1 MMGKLTKAF
10 AALMAVMLFMT
21 VISRVASSFTV
32 AQVQVESPKSRAI
45 VHKVIG
51 DGTVTRRSDLPVYA
65 VADILVAKVKV
76 TEGQE
81 VKKGQTLAVLDADS
95 IDEQIQTL
103 SDEIEVLQLQND
115 ALQSAGAKRDREQ
128 DKALSRAKEDYE
140 DTVQANKD
148 AVSKAKE
155 NIKTARKQTKKNE
168 KKTLE
173 DLQKSVEDAKK
184 AYEDA
189 VETQKSQV
197 QQAKRALEDASK
209 TPAADYSDSITQIE
223 INQKQRKID
232 SEQRKLDKLA
242 LKKLEDPDTYTSEW
256 QDQYDYVQE
265 LKDDLAVAKLQQQ
278 AKKNE
283 AAAQDSERK
292 QTLSRAQ
299 EDYDET
305 VRKNEKLVREA
316 KNLWQ
321 EAEQKLENY
330 QNGEDEDSTDESLVE
345 DAKKAL
351 EDAKSQQ
358 TQQKKSA
365 KRAIED
371 AGETD
376 AVDHSVEINNV
387 SIAEKQRALAQL
399 QKAKE
404 QKGKI
409 VAQTNATVSKIL
421 LTAGDRTAETAAFL
435 LADLS
440 EGARF
445 TTQIS
450 KEDAKYV
457 VVGDAVTLKVSDK
470 SYEDMT
476 VLSTE
481 TNEDS
486 SVRVTVYVPKKT
498 ISIGTHASM
507 EIEQSSEKYATT
519 LPLTAIHAEQSKYF
533 VYVLEKEDTVL
544 GEETVAR
551 KVNVSIVEKNGE
563 YAALSDGSLSEDDS
577 AIVESDTM
585 LANGEKVRL
594 KEAGAM

>member
-1 MMGKLTKAF
+1 MGKLTKAF

-21 VISRVASSFTV
+21 VISRAASSFTV

-51 DGTVTRRSDLPVYA
+51 DGTVTRQSDLPVYT

-81 VKKGQTLAVLDADS
+81 VKKGQTLAVLDTDS

-115 ALQSAGAKRDREQ
+115 ALKSAEAKRDREQ

-140 DTVQANKD
+140 DTVQSNKD

-155 NIKTARKQTKKNE
+155 NIKTAKKQTKKNE

-173 DLQKSVEDAKK
+173 DLQNSVEEAKK

-232 SEQRKLDKLA
+232 SEQRKLDALA

-265 LKDDLAVAKLQQQ
+265 LKDDLAAAKLQQQ

-283 AAAQDSERK
+283 AAAQERERK

-305 VRKNEKLVREA
+305 ISKNEKLVRKA
-316 KNLWQ
+316 KELWQ

-330 QNGEDEDSTDESLVE
+330 QNGEDEDSADDSLVE
-345 DAKKAL
+345 DARKTL

-371 AGETD
+371 AGETN
-376 AVDHSVEINNV
+376 AVDYSVEINNV

-399 QKAKE
+399 QKTKE
-404 QKGKI
+404 QEGKI
-409 VAQTNATVSKIL
+409 VAQTDATVSKIL
-421 LTAGDRTAETAAFL
+421 LTAGDRTTETAAFL

-445 TTQIS
+445 TTEIS

-457 VVGDAVTLKVSDK
+457 VVGDAVTLKVNDK

-486 SVRVTVYVPKKT
+486 SVRMTVYVPKKT

-507 EIEQSSEKYATT
+507 EIEQTSEKYATT

-577 AIVESDTM
+577 VIVESDTM

>member
-1 MMGKLTKAF
+1 MGKLTKVF

-21 VISRVASSFTV
+21 VISRAASSFTV

-51 DGTVTRRSDLPVYA
+51 DGTVTRQSDLPVYT

-81 VKKGQTLAVLDADS
+81 VKKGQTLAVLDTDS
-95 IDEQIQTL
+95 INEQIQTL

-115 ALQSAGAKRDREQ
+115 ALKSAEAKRDREQ

-140 DTVQANKD
+140 DTVQSNKD

-155 NIKTARKQTKKNE
+155 NIKTAKKQTKKNE

-173 DLQKSVEDAKK
+173 DLQKSVEEAKK

-209 TPAADYSDSITQIE
+209 TPAADYSDSITQIG

-265 LKDDLAVAKLQQQ
+265 LKDDLAAAKLQQQ

-283 AAAQDSERK
+283 AAAQESERK

-305 VRKNEKLVREA
+305 VSKNEKLVREA

-371 AGETD
+371 AEETD

-409 VAQTNATVSKIL
+409 VAQTDATVSKIL

>member
-1 MMGKLTKAF
+1 MGKLTKVF

-21 VISRVASSFTV
+21 VISRAASSFTV

-51 DGTVTRRSDLPVYA
+51 DGTVTRQSDLPVYT

-81 VKKGQTLAVLDADS
+81 VKKGQTLAVLDTDS
-95 IDEQIQTL
+95 INEQIQTL

-115 ALQSAGAKRDREQ
+115 ALKSAEAKRDREQ
-128 DKALSRAKEDYE
+128 DKALSRAKEDYK

-173 DLQKSVEDAKK
+173 DLQKSVDEAKK

-209 TPAADYSDSITQIE
+209 TPAADYSDSITQIG

-265 LKDDLAVAKLQQQ
+265 LKDDLAAAKLQQQ

-283 AAAQDSERK
+283 AAAQESDRK

-305 VRKNEKLVREA
+305 VSKNEKLVREA
-316 KNLWQ
+316 KNLWL

-330 QNGEDEDSTDESLVE
+330 QNGEDEDSADDSLVE
-345 DAKKAL
+345 DARKTL

-376 AVDHSVEINNV
+376 AVDYSVEINNV

-399 QKAKE
+399 QKTKE
-404 QKGKI
+404 QEGKI
-409 VAQTNATVSKIL
+409 VAQTDATVSKIL
-421 LTAGDRTAETAAFL
+421 LTAGDRTTETAAFL

-445 TTQIS
+445 TTEIS

-457 VVGDAVTLKVSDK
+457 VVGDAVTLKVNDK

-507 EIEQSSEKYATT
+507 EIEQTSEKYATT

-577 AIVESDTM
+577 VIVKSDTM

>member
-1 MMGKLTKAF
+1 MGKLTKVF

-21 VISRVASSFTV
+21 VISREASSFTV

-51 DGTVTRRSDLPVYA
+51 DGTVTRQSDLPVYT

-81 VKKGQTLAVLDADS
+81 VKKGQTLAVLDTDS
-95 IDEQIQTL
+95 INEQIQTL

-115 ALQSAGAKRDREQ
+115 ALKSAEAKRDREQ

-140 DTVQANKD
+140 DTVQSNKD

-155 NIKTARKQTKKNE
+155 NIKTAKKQTKKNE

-173 DLQKSVEDAKK
+173 DLQNSVEEAKK

-232 SEQRKLDKLA
+232 SEQRKLDALA

-265 LKDDLAVAKLQQQ
+265 LKDDLVAAKLQQQ

-283 AAAQDSERK
+283 AAAQESERK

-305 VRKNEKLVREA
+305 ISKNEKLVRKA
-316 KNLWQ
+316 KELWQ

-330 QNGEDEDSTDESLVE
+330 QNGEDEDSADDSLVE
-345 DAKKAL
+345 DARKTL

-387 SIAEKQRALAQL
+387 SIAEKQRALAEL
-399 QKAKE
+399 QKTKE
-404 QKGKI
+404 QEGKI
-409 VAQTNATVSKIL
+409 VAQTDATVSKIL
-421 LTAGDRTAETAAFL
+421 LTAGDRTTETAAFL

-445 TTQIS
+445 TTEIS

-457 VVGDAVTLKVSDK
+457 VVGDAVTLKVNDK

-507 EIEQSSEKYATT
+507 EIEQTSEKYATT

-577 AIVESDTM
+577 VIVESDTM

>member
-1 MMGKLTKAF
+1 MGKLTKVF

-21 VISRVASSFTV
+21 VISRAASSFTV

-51 DGTVTRRSDLPVYA
+51 DGTVTRQSDLPVYT

-81 VKKGQTLAVLDADS
+81 VKKGQTLAVLDTDS

-115 ALQSAGAKRDREQ
+115 ALKSAEAKRDREQ

-140 DTVQANKD
+140 DTVQSNKD

-155 NIKTARKQTKKNE
+155 NIKTAKKQTKKNE

-173 DLQKSVEDAKK
+173 DLQNSVEEAKK

-232 SEQRKLDKLA
+232 SEQRKLDALA

-265 LKDDLAVAKLQQQ
+265 LKDDLVAAKLQQQ

-283 AAAQDSERK
+283 AAAQESERK

-305 VRKNEKLVREA
+305 ISKNEKLVRKA
-316 KNLWQ
+316 KELWQ

-330 QNGEDEDSTDESLVE
+330 QNGEDEDSADDSLVE
-345 DAKKAL
+345 DARKTL

-387 SIAEKQRALAQL
+387 SIAEKQRALALL
-399 QKAKE
+399 QKTKE
-404 QKGKI
+404 QEGKI
-409 VAQTNATVSKIL
+409 VAQTDATVSKIL

-445 TTQIS
+445 TTEIS

-457 VVGDAVTLKVSDK
+457 VVGDAVTLKVNDK

-577 AIVESDTM
+577 VIVESDTM

>member
-1 MMGKLTKAF
+1 MGKLTKAF

-21 VISRVASSFTV
+21 VISRAASSFTV

-51 DGTVTRRSDLPVYA
+51 DGTVTRQSDLPVYT

-81 VKKGQTLAVLDADS
+81 VKKGQTLAVLDTDS

-115 ALQSAGAKRDREQ
+115 ALKSAEAKRDREQ

-140 DTVQANKD
+140 DTVQSNKD

-155 NIKTARKQTKKNE
+155 NIKTAKKQTKKNE

-173 DLQKSVEDAKK
+173 DLQNSVEEAKK

-232 SEQRKLDKLA
+232 SEQRKLDALA

-265 LKDDLAVAKLQQQ
+265 LKDDLAAAKLQQQ

-283 AAAQDSERK
+283 AAAQERERK

-305 VRKNEKLVREA
+305 ISKNEKLVRKA
-316 KNLWQ
+316 KELWQ

-330 QNGEDEDSTDESLVE
+330 QNGEDEDSADDSLVE
-345 DAKKAL
+345 DARKTL

-387 SIAEKQRALAQL
+387 SISEKQRALAQL
-399 QKAKE
+399 QKTKE
-404 QKGKI
+404 QEGKI
-409 VAQTNATVSKIL
+409 VAQTDATVSKIL
-421 LTAGDRTAETAAFL
+421 LTAGDRTTETAAFL

-445 TTQIS
+445 TTEIS

-457 VVGDAVTLKVSDK
+457 VVGDVVTLKVNDK

-507 EIEQSSEKYATT
+507 EIEQTSEKYATT

-551 KVNVSIVEKNGE
+551 KVNVSVVEKNGE

-577 AIVESDTM
+577 VIVESDTM

-594 KEAGAM
+594 REAGAM

>member
-1 MMGKLTKAF
+1 MGKLTKAF

-21 VISRVASSFTV
+21 VISRAASSFTV

-51 DGTVTRRSDLPVYA
+51 DGTVTRQSDLPVYT

-81 VKKGQTLAVLDADS
+81 VKKGQTLAVLDTDS

-115 ALQSAGAKRDREQ
+115 ALKSAEAKRDREQ

-140 DTVQANKD
+140 DTVQSNKD

-155 NIKTARKQTKKNE
+155 NIKTAKKQTKKNE

-173 DLQKSVEDAKK
+173 DLQNSVEEAKK

-232 SEQRKLDKLA
+232 SEQRKLDALA

-265 LKDDLAVAKLQQQ
+265 LKDDLAAAKLQQQ

-283 AAAQDSERK
+283 AAAQERERK

-305 VRKNEKLVREA
+305 ISKNEKLVRKA
-316 KNLWQ
+316 KELWQ

-330 QNGEDEDSTDESLVE
+330 QNGEDEDSADDSLVE
-345 DAKKAL
+345 DARKTL

-399 QKAKE
+399 QKTKE
-404 QKGKI
+404 QEGKI
-409 VAQTNATVSKIL
+409 VAQTDATVSKIL
-421 LTAGDRTAETAAFL
+421 LTAGDRTTETAAFL

-445 TTQIS
+445 TTEIS

-457 VVGDAVTLKVSDK
+457 VVGDAVTLKVNDK
-470 SYEDMT
+470 SYVDMT

-507 EIEQSSEKYATT
+507 EIEQTSEKYATT

-577 AIVESDTM
+577 VIVESDTM

>member
-1 MMGKLTKAF
+1 MGKLTKAF

-21 VISRVASSFTV
+21 VISRAASSFTV

-51 DGTVTRRSDLPVYA
+51 DGTVTRQSDLPVYTE
-65 VADILVAKVKV
+65 ADILVAKVKV

-81 VKKGQTLAVLDADS
+81 VKKGQTLAVLDTDS
-95 IDEQIQTL
+95 IDEQIRTL

-115 ALQSAGAKRDREQ
+115 ALKSAEAKRDREQ

-140 DTVQANKD
+140 DTVQSNKD

-155 NIKTARKQTKKNE
+155 NIKTAKKQTKKNE

-173 DLQKSVEDAKK
+173 DLQNSVEEAKK

-232 SEQRKLDKLA
+232 SEQRKLDALA

-265 LKDDLAVAKLQQQ
+265 LKDDLAAAKLQQQ

-283 AAAQDSERK
+283 AAAQERERK

-305 VRKNEKLVREA
+305 ISKNEKLVRKA
-316 KNLWQ
+316 KELWQ

-330 QNGEDEDSTDESLVE
+330 QNGEDEDSADDSLVE
-345 DAKKAL
+345 DARKTL

-399 QKAKE
+399 QKTKE
-404 QKGKI
+404 QEGKI
-409 VAQTNATVSKIL
+409 VAQTDATVSKIL
-421 LTAGDRTAETAAFL
+421 LTAGDRTTETAAFL

-445 TTQIS
+445 TTEIS

-457 VVGDAVTLKVSDK
+457 VVGDVVTLKVNDK

-507 EIEQSSEKYATT
+507 EIEQTSEKYATT

-544 GEETVAR
+544 GEEIVAR

-577 AIVESDTM
+577 VIVESDTM

>member
-1 MMGKLTKAF
+1 
-10 AALMAVMLFMT
+10 MAVMLFMT
-21 VISRVASSFTV
+21 VISRAASSFTV

-51 DGTVTRRSDLPVYA
+51 DGTVTRQSDLPIYT

-81 VKKGQTLAVLDADS
+81 VKKGQTLAVLDTDS

-115 ALQSAGAKRDREQ
+115 ALKSAEAKRDREQ

-140 DTVQANKD
+140 DTVQSNKD

-155 NIKTARKQTKKNE
+155 NIKTAKKQTKKNE

-173 DLQKSVEDAKK
+173 DLQNSVEEAKK

-232 SEQRKLDKLA
+232 SEQRKLDALA

-265 LKDDLAVAKLQQQ
+265 LKDDLAAAKLQQQ

-283 AAAQDSERK
+283 AAAQERERK

-305 VRKNEKLVREA
+305 ISKNEKLVRKA
-316 KNLWQ
+316 KELWQ

-330 QNGEDEDSTDESLVE
+330 QNGEDEDSADDSLVE
-345 DAKKAL
+345 DARKTL

-399 QKAKE
+399 QKTKE
-404 QKGKI
+404 QEGKI
-409 VAQTNATVSKIL
+409 VAQTDATVSKIL
-421 LTAGDRTAETAAFL
+421 LTAGDRTTETAAFL

-445 TTQIS
+445 TTEIS

-457 VVGDAVTLKVSDK
+457 VVGDAVTLKVNDK
-470 SYEDMT
+470 SYVDMT

-486 SVRVTVYVPKKT
+486 SVRVIVYVPKKT

-507 EIEQSSEKYATT
+507 EIEQTSEKYATT

-577 AIVESDTM
+577 VIVESDTM

>member
-1 MMGKLTKAF
+1 MGKLTKAF

-173 DLQKSVEDAKK
+173 DLQNSVEEAKK

-223 INQKQRKID
+223 IKQKQRKID
-232 SEQRKLDKLA
+232 SEQRKLDALA
-242 LKKLEDPDTYTSEW
+242 LKKLEDPDTYMSEW

-265 LKDDLAVAKLQQQ
+265 LKDDLAAAKLQQQ

-283 AAAQDSERK
+283 AAAQESERK

-305 VRKNEKLVREA
+305 ISKNEKLVRKA
-316 KNLWQ
+316 KELWQ

-330 QNGEDEDSTDESLVE
+330 QNGEDEDSADDSLVE
-345 DAKKAL
+345 DARKTL

-399 QKAKE
+399 QKTKE
-404 QKGKI
+404 QEGKI
-409 VAQTNATVSKIL
+409 VAQTDATVSKIL
-421 LTAGDRTAETAAFL
+421 LTAGDRTTETAAFL

-445 TTQIS
+445 TTEIS

-457 VVGDAVTLKVSDK
+457 VVGDAVTLKVNDK

-507 EIEQSSEKYATT
+507 EIEQTSEKYATT

-544 GEETVAR
+544 GEENVAR

-577 AIVESDTM
+577 VIVESDTM

>member
-1 MMGKLTKAF
+1 MGKLTKAF

-21 VISRVASSFTV
+21 VISRAASSFTV

-51 DGTVTRRSDLPVYA
+51 DGTVTRQSDLPVYT

-81 VKKGQTLAVLDADS
+81 VKKGQTLAVLDTDS
-95 IDEQIQTL
+95 IDEQIRTL

-115 ALQSAGAKRDREQ
+115 DLKSAEAKRDREQ

-140 DTVQANKD
+140 DTVQSNKD

-155 NIKTARKQTKKNE
+155 NIKTAKKQTKKNE

-173 DLQKSVEDAKK
+173 DLQNSVEEAKK

-232 SEQRKLDKLA
+232 SEQRKLDALA

-265 LKDDLAVAKLQQQ
+265 LKDDLAAAKLQQQ

-283 AAAQDSERK
+283 AAAQESERK

-305 VRKNEKLVREA
+305 IIKNEKLVRKA
-316 KNLWQ
+316 KELWQ

-330 QNGEDEDSTDESLVE
+330 QNGEDEDSADDSLVE
-345 DAKKAL
+345 DARKTL

-399 QKAKE
+399 QKTKE
-404 QKGKI
+404 QEGKI
-409 VAQTNATVSKIL
+409 VAQTDATVSKVL
-421 LTAGDRTAETAAFL
+421 LTAGDRTTETAAFL

-445 TTQIS
+445 TTEIS

-457 VVGDAVTLKVSDK
+457 VVGDVVTLKVNDK

-507 EIEQSSEKYATT
+507 EIEQTSEKYATT

-577 AIVESDTM
+577 VIVESDTM

>member
-1 MMGKLTKAF
+1 MGKLTKVF

-21 VISRVASSFTV
+21 VISRAASSFTV

-51 DGTVTRRSDLPVYA
+51 DGTVTRQSDLPVYT

-81 VKKGQTLAVLDADS
+81 VKKGQTLAVLDTDS
-95 IDEQIQTL
+95 LDEQIQTL

-115 ALQSAGAKRDREQ
+115 ALKSAEAKRDREQ

-140 DTVQANKD
+140 DTVQSNKD

-155 NIKTARKQTKKNE
+155 NIKTAKKRTKKNE

-173 DLQKSVEDAKK
+173 DLQNSVEEAKK

-232 SEQRKLDKLA
+232 SEQRKLDALA
-242 LKKLEDPDTYTSEW
+242 LKKLEDPDTYMSEW

-265 LKDDLAVAKLQQQ
+265 LKDDLAAAKLQQQ

-283 AAAQDSERK
+283 AAAQESERK

-305 VRKNEKLVREA
+305 ISKNEKLVRKA
-316 KNLWQ
+316 KELWQ

-330 QNGEDEDSTDESLVE
+330 QNGEDEDSADDSLVE
-345 DAKKAL
+345 DARKTL

-399 QKAKE
+399 QKTKE
-404 QKGKI
+404 QEGKI
-409 VAQTNATVSKIL
+409 VAQTDATVSKIL
-421 LTAGDRTAETAAFL
+421 LTAGDRTTETAAFL

-445 TTQIS
+445 TTEIS

-457 VVGDAVTLKVSDK
+457 VVGDAVTLKVNDK
-470 SYEDMT
+470 SHEDMT

-507 EIEQSSEKYATT
+507 EIEQTSEKYATT

-577 AIVESDTM
+577 VIVESDTM

>member
-1 MMGKLTKAF
+1 MGKLTKAF

-21 VISRVASSFTV
+21 VISRAASSFTV

-51 DGTVTRRSDLPVYA
+51 DGTVTRQSDLPIYT

-81 VKKGQTLAVLDADS
+81 VKKGQTLAVLDTDS

-115 ALQSAGAKRDREQ
+115 ALKSAEAKRDREQ

-140 DTVQANKD
+140 DTVQSNKD

-155 NIKTARKQTKKNE
+155 NIKTAKKQTKKNE

-173 DLQKSVEDAKK
+173 DLQNSVEEAKK

-232 SEQRKLDKLA
+232 SEQRKLDALA

-265 LKDDLAVAKLQQQ
+265 LKDDLAAAKLQQQ

-283 AAAQDSERK
+283 AAAQERERK

-305 VRKNEKLVREA
+305 ISKNEKLVRKA
-316 KNLWQ
+316 KELWQ

-330 QNGEDEDSTDESLVE
+330 QNGEDEDSADDSLVE
-345 DAKKAL
+345 DARKTL

-399 QKAKE
+399 QKTKE
-404 QKGKI
+404 QEGKI
-409 VAQTNATVSKIL
+409 VAQTDATVSKIL
-421 LTAGDRTAETAAFL
+421 LTAGDRTTETAAFL

-445 TTQIS
+445 TTEIS

-457 VVGDAVTLKVSDK
+457 VVGDAVTLKVNDK
-470 SYEDMT
+470 SYVDMT

-486 SVRVTVYVPKKT
+486 SVRVIVYVPKKT

-507 EIEQSSEKYATT
+507 EIEQTSEKYATT

-577 AIVESDTM
+577 VIVESDTM

>member
-1 MMGKLTKAF
+1 MGKLTKVF

-21 VISRVASSFTV
+21 VISRAASSFTV

-51 DGTVTRRSDLPVYA
+51 DGTVTRQSDLPVYT

-81 VKKGQTLAVLDADS
+81 VKKGQTLAVLDTDS

-115 ALQSAGAKRDREQ
+115 ALKSAEAKRDREQ

-140 DTVQANKD
+140 DTVQSNKD

-155 NIKTARKQTKKNE
+155 NIKTAKKQTKKNE

-173 DLQKSVEDAKK
+173 DLQNSVEEAKK

-232 SEQRKLDKLA
+232 SEQRKLDALA

-265 LKDDLAVAKLQQQ
+265 LKDDLAAAKLQQQ

-283 AAAQDSERK
+283 AAAQESERK

-305 VRKNEKLVREA
+305 ISKNEKLVRKA
-316 KNLWQ
+316 KELWQ

-330 QNGEDEDSTDESLVE
+330 QNGEDEDSADDSLVE
-345 DAKKAL
+345 DARKTL

-399 QKAKE
+399 QKTKE
-404 QKGKI
+404 QEGKI
-409 VAQTNATVSKIL
+409 VAQTDATVSKIL
-421 LTAGDRTAETAAFL
+421 LTAGDRTTETAAFL

-445 TTQIS
+445 TTEIS

-457 VVGDAVTLKVSDK
+457 VVGDVVTLKVNDK

-507 EIEQSSEKYATT
+507 EIEQTSEKYATT

-577 AIVESDTM
+577 VIVESDTM

>member
-1 MMGKLTKAF
+1 MGKLTKVF

-21 VISRVASSFTV
+21 VISRAASSFTV

-51 DGTVTRRSDLPVYA
+51 DGTVTRQSDLPVYT

-81 VKKGQTLAVLDADS
+81 VKKGQTLAVLDTDS

-115 ALQSAGAKRDREQ
+115 ALKSAEAKRDREQ

-140 DTVQANKD
+140 DTVQSNKD

-155 NIKTARKQTKKNE
+155 NIKTAKKQTKKNE

-173 DLQKSVEDAKK
+173 DLQNSVEEAKK

-232 SEQRKLDKLA
+232 SEQRKLDALA

-265 LKDDLAVAKLQQQ
+265 LKDDLAAAKLQQQ

-283 AAAQDSERK
+283 AAAQESERK

-305 VRKNEKLVREA
+305 ISKNEKLVRKA
-316 KNLWQ
+316 KELWQ

-330 QNGEDEDSTDESLVE
+330 QNGEDEDSADDSLVE
-345 DAKKAL
+345 DARKTL

-399 QKAKE
+399 QKTKE
-404 QKGKI
+404 QEGKI
-409 VAQTNATVSKIL
+409 VAQTDATVSKIL
-421 LTAGDRTAETAAFL
+421 LTAGDRTTETAAFL

-445 TTQIS
+445 TTEIS

-457 VVGDAVTLKVSDK
+457 VVGDAVTLKVNDK

-507 EIEQSSEKYATT
+507 EIEQTSEKYATT

-577 AIVESDTM
+577 VIVESDTM

>member
-1 MMGKLTKAF
+1 MGKLTKVF

-21 VISRVASSFTV
+21 VISRAASSFTV

-51 DGTVTRRSDLPVYA
+51 DGTVTRQSDLPVYT

-81 VKKGQTLAVLDADS
+81 VKKGQTLAVLDTDS
-95 IDEQIQTL
+95 INEQIQTL

-115 ALQSAGAKRDREQ
+115 ALKSAEAKRDREQ

-140 DTVQANKD
+140 DTVQSNKD

-155 NIKTARKQTKKNE
+155 NIKTAKKQTKKNE

-173 DLQKSVEDAKK
+173 DLQKSVEEAKK

-232 SEQRKLDKLA
+232 SGQRKLDALT

-265 LKDDLAVAKLQQQ
+265 LKDDLAAAKLQQQ

-283 AAAQDSERK
+283 AAAQESERK

-305 VRKNEKLVREA
+305 ISKNEKLVRKA
-316 KNLWQ
+316 KELWQ

-330 QNGEDEDSTDESLVE
+330 QNGEDEDRADDSLVE
-345 DAKKAL
+345 EARKML

-399 QKAKE
+399 QKTKE
-404 QKGKI
+404 QEGKI
-409 VAQTNATVSKIL
+409 VAQTDATVSKIL
-421 LTAGDRTAETAAFL
+421 LTAGDRTTETAAFL

-445 TTQIS
+445 TTEIS

-457 VVGDAVTLKVSDK
+457 VVGDAVTLKVNDK

-563 YAALSDGSLSEDDS
+563 YTALSDGSLSEDDS
-577 AIVESDTM
+577 VIVESDTM

>member
-1 MMGKLTKAF
+1 MGKLTKAF

-21 VISRVASSFTV
+21 VVSRAASSFTV

-95 IDEQIQTL
+95 IDEQIKTL

-184 AYEDA
+184 AYEDV

-265 LKDDLAVAKLQQQ
+265 LKDDLAAAKLQQQ

-283 AAAQDSERK
+283 AAAQESERK

-305 VRKNEKLVREA
+305 VSKNEKLVREA

-486 SVRVTVYVPKKT
+486 SVSVTVYVPKKT
-498 ISIGTHASM
+498 IPIGTHASM
-507 EIEQSSEKYATT
+507 EIEQTSEKYVTT
-519 LPLTAIHAEQSKYF
+519 LPLSAIHAEQNKYF

>member
-1 MMGKLTKAF
+1 MGKLTKAF

-21 VISRVASSFTV
+21 VISRAASSFTV

-51 DGTVTRRSDLPVYA
+51 DGTVTRQSDLPVYT

-81 VKKGQTLAVLDADS
+81 VKKGQTLAVLDTDS

-115 ALQSAGAKRDREQ
+115 ALKSAEAKRDHEQ

-140 DTVQANKD
+140 DTVQSNKD

-155 NIKTARKQTKKNE
+155 NIKTAKKQTKKNE

-173 DLQKSVEDAKK
+173 DLQNSVEEAKK

-232 SEQRKLDKLA
+232 SEQRKLDALA

-265 LKDDLAVAKLQQQ
+265 LKDDLAAAKLQQQ

-283 AAAQDSERK
+283 AAAQERERK

-305 VRKNEKLVREA
+305 ISKNEKLVRKA
-316 KNLWQ
+316 KELWQ

-330 QNGEDEDSTDESLVE
+330 QNGEDEDSADDSLVE
-345 DAKKAL
+345 DARKTL

-399 QKAKE
+399 QKTKE
-404 QKGKI
+404 QEGKI
-409 VAQTNATVSKIL
+409 VAQTDATVSKIL
-421 LTAGDRTAETAAFL
+421 LTAGDRTTETAAFL

-445 TTQIS
+445 TTEIS

-457 VVGDAVTLKVSDK
+457 VVGDVVTLKVNDK

-507 EIEQSSEKYATT
+507 EIEQTSEKYATT

-577 AIVESDTM
+577 VIVESDTM

>member
-1 MMGKLTKAF
+1 MGKLTKAF

-21 VISRVASSFTV
+21 VISRAASSFTV

-51 DGTVTRRSDLPVYA
+51 DGTVTRQSDLPVYT

-81 VKKGQTLAVLDADS
+81 VKKGQTLAVLDTDS

-115 ALQSAGAKRDREQ
+115 ALKSAEAKRDREQ

-140 DTVQANKD
+140 DTVQSNKD

-155 NIKTARKQTKKNE
+155 NIKTAKKQTKKNE

-173 DLQKSVEDAKK
+173 DLQNSVEEAKK

-232 SEQRKLDKLA
+232 SEQRKLDALA

-265 LKDDLAVAKLQQQ
+265 LKDDLAAAKLQQQ

-283 AAAQDSERK
+283 AAAQERERK

-305 VRKNEKLVREA
+305 ISKNEKLVRKA
-316 KNLWQ
+316 KELWQ

-330 QNGEDEDSTDESLVE
+330 QNGEDEDSADDSLVE
-345 DAKKAL
+345 DARKTL

-399 QKAKE
+399 QKTKE
-404 QKGKI
+404 QEGKI
-409 VAQTNATVSKIL
+409 VAQTDATVSKIL
-421 LTAGDRTAETAAFL
+421 LTAGDRTTETAAFL

-445 TTQIS
+445 TTEIS

-457 VVGDAVTLKVSDK
+457 VVGDVVTLKVNDK

-486 SVRVTVYVPKKT
+486 SVRVIVYVPKKT
-498 ISIGTHASM
+498 IPIGTHASM
-507 EIEQSSEKYATT
+507 EIEQTSEKYATT

-577 AIVESDTM
+577 VIVESDTM

>member
-1 MMGKLTKAF
+1 MGKLTKVF

-21 VISRVASSFTV
+21 VISRAASSFTV

-51 DGTVTRRSDLPVYA
+51 DGTVTRQSDLPVYT

-81 VKKGQTLAVLDADS
+81 VKKGQTLAVLDTDS
-95 IDEQIQTL
+95 IDEQIQML

-115 ALQSAGAKRDREQ
+115 ALKSAEAKRDREQ

-140 DTVQANKD
+140 DTVQSNKD

-155 NIKTARKQTKKNE
+155 NIKTAKKQTKKNE

-173 DLQKSVEDAKK
+173 DLQNSVEEAKK

-232 SEQRKLDKLA
+232 SGQRKLDALA

-265 LKDDLAVAKLQQQ
+265 LKDDLAAAKLQQQ

-283 AAAQDSERK
+283 AAAQESERK

-305 VRKNEKLVREA
+305 VSKNEKLVREA
-316 KNLWQ
+316 KNLWL

-330 QNGEDEDSTDESLVE
+330 QNGEDEDRTDQSLVE

-358 TQQKKSA
+358 TQQKKST

-376 AVDHSVEINNV
+376 AADHSVEINNV

-409 VAQTNATVSKIL
+409 VAQTDATVSKIL
-421 LTAGDRTAETAAFL
+421 LTAGDRTTETAAFL

-445 TTQIS
+445 TTEIS

-457 VVGDAVTLKVSDK
+457 VVGDTVTLKVNDK
-470 SYEDMT
+470 SYKDMT

-507 EIEQSSEKYATT
+507 EIEQTSEKYATT

-577 AIVESDTM
+577 VIVESDTM

>member
-1 MMGKLTKAF
+1 MGKLTKVF

-21 VISRVASSFTV
+21 VIPRAASSFTV

-51 DGTVTRRSDLPVYA
+51 DGTVTRQSDLPVYT

-81 VKKGQTLAVLDADS
+81 VKKGQTLAVLDTDS
-95 IDEQIQTL
+95 INEQIQTL

-115 ALQSAGAKRDREQ
+115 ALKSAEAKRDREQ

-140 DTVQANKD
+140 DTVQSNKD

-155 NIKTARKQTKKNE
+155 NIKTAKKQTKKNE

-173 DLQKSVEDAKK
+173 DLQNSVEEAKK

-197 QQAKRALEDASK
+197 QQAKRALEGASK

-223 INQKQRKID
+223 IKQKQRKID
-232 SEQRKLDKLA
+232 SEQRKLDALA
-242 LKKLEDPDTYTSEW
+242 LKKLEDPDTYMSEW

-265 LKDDLAVAKLQQQ
+265 LKDDLAAAKLQQQ

-283 AAAQDSERK
+283 AAAQESERK

-305 VRKNEKLVREA
+305 ISKNEKLVRKA
-316 KNLWQ
+316 KELWQ

-330 QNGEDEDSTDESLVE
+330 QNGEDEDSADDSLVE
-345 DAKKAL
+345 DARKTL

-399 QKAKE
+399 QKTKE
-404 QKGKI
+404 QEGKI
-409 VAQTNATVSKIL
+409 VAQTDATVSKIL
-421 LTAGDRTAETAAFL
+421 LTAGDRTTETAAFL

-445 TTQIS
+445 TTEIS

-457 VVGDAVTLKVSDK
+457 VVGDAVTLKVNDK

-507 EIEQSSEKYATT
+507 EIEQTSEKYATT

-577 AIVESDTM
+577 VIVESDTM

>member
-1 MMGKLTKAF
+1 MGKLTKAF

-21 VISRVASSFTV
+21 VISRAASSFTV

-51 DGTVTRRSDLPVYA
+51 DGTVTRQSDLPVYT

-81 VKKGQTLAVLDADS
+81 VKKGQTLAVLDTDS
-95 IDEQIQTL
+95 IDEQIRTL

-115 ALQSAGAKRDREQ
+115 ALKSAEAKRDREQ

-140 DTVQANKD
+140 DTVQSNKD

-155 NIKTARKQTKKNE
+155 NIKTAKKQTKKNE

-173 DLQKSVEDAKK
+173 DLQNSVEEAKK

-232 SEQRKLDKLA
+232 SEQRKLDALA

-265 LKDDLAVAKLQQQ
+265 LKDDLAAAKLQQQ

-283 AAAQDSERK
+283 AAAQERERK

-305 VRKNEKLVREA
+305 ISKSEKLVRKA
-316 KNLWQ
+316 KELWQ

-330 QNGEDEDSTDESLVE
+330 QNGEDEDSADDSLVE
-345 DAKKAL
+345 DARKTL

-399 QKAKE
+399 QKTKE
-404 QKGKI
+404 QEGKI
-409 VAQTNATVSKIL
+409 VAQTDATVSKIL
-421 LTAGDRTAETAAFL
+421 LTAGDRTTETAAFL

-445 TTQIS
+445 TTEIS

-457 VVGDAVTLKVSDK
+457 VVGDAVTLKVNDK

-507 EIEQSSEKYATT
+507 EIEQTSEKYATT

-577 AIVESDTM
+577 VIVESDTM

>member
-1 MMGKLTKAF
+1 MGKLTKVF

-21 VISRVASSFTV
+21 VISRAASSFTV

-51 DGTVTRRSDLPVYA
+51 DGTVTRQSDLPVYT

-81 VKKGQTLAVLDADS
+81 VKKGQTLAVLDTDS
-95 IDEQIQTL
+95 INEQIQTL

-115 ALQSAGAKRDREQ
+115 ALKSAEAKRDREQ

-140 DTVQANKD
+140 DTVQSNKD

-155 NIKTARKQTKKNE
+155 NIKTAKKQTKKNE

-173 DLQKSVEDAKK
+173 DLQNSVEEAKK

-223 INQKQRKID
+223 IKQKQRKID
-232 SEQRKLDKLA
+232 SEQRKLDALT

-265 LKDDLAVAKLQQQ
+265 LKDDLAAAKLQQQ

-283 AAAQDSERK
+283 AAAQESERK

-305 VRKNEKLVREA
+305 ISKNEKLVRKA
-316 KNLWQ
+316 KELWQ

-330 QNGEDEDSTDESLVE
+330 QNGEDEDSADDSLVE
-345 DAKKAL
+345 DARKTL

-376 AVDHSVEINNV
+376 AADHSVEINNV

-409 VAQTNATVSKIL
+409 VAQTDATVSKIL
-421 LTAGDRTAETAAFL
+421 LTAGDRTTETAAFL

-445 TTQIS
+445 TTEIS

-457 VVGDAVTLKVSDK
+457 VVGDAVTLKVNDK

-507 EIEQSSEKYATT
+507 EIEQTSEKYATT

-577 AIVESDTM
+577 VIVESDTM

>member
-1 MMGKLTKAF
+1 MGKLTKAF

-21 VISRVASSFTV
+21 VISRAASSFTV

-51 DGTVTRRSDLPVYA
+51 DGTVTRQSDLPVYT

-81 VKKGQTLAVLDADS
+81 VKKGQTLAVLDTDS

-115 ALQSAGAKRDREQ
+115 ALKSAEAKRDREQ

-140 DTVQANKD
+140 DTVQSNKD

-155 NIKTARKQTKKNE
+155 NIKTAKKQTKKNE

-173 DLQKSVEDAKK
+173 DLQNSVEEAKK

-232 SEQRKLDKLA
+232 SEQRKLDALA

-265 LKDDLAVAKLQQQ
+265 LKDDLAAAKLQQQ

-283 AAAQDSERK
+283 AAAQERERK

-305 VRKNEKLVREA
+305 ISKNEKLVRKA
-316 KNLWQ
+316 KELWQ

-330 QNGEDEDSTDESLVE
+330 QNGEDEDSADDSLVE
-345 DAKKAL
+345 DARKTL

-399 QKAKE
+399 QKIKE
-404 QKGKI
+404 QEGKI
-409 VAQTNATVSKIL
+409 VAQTDATVSKIL
-421 LTAGDRTAETAAFL
+421 LTAGDRTTETAAFL

-445 TTQIS
+445 TTEIS

-457 VVGDAVTLKVSDK
+457 VVGDAVTLKVNDK

-507 EIEQSSEKYATT
+507 EIEQTSEKYATT

-577 AIVESDTM
+577 VIVESDTM

>member
-1 MMGKLTKAF
+1 MGKLTKAF

-21 VISRVASSFTV
+21 VISRAASSFTV

-51 DGTVTRRSDLPVYA
+51 DGTVTRQSDLPVYT

-115 ALQSAGAKRDREQ
+115 ALMSAGAKRDREQ

-140 DTVQANKD
+140 DTVQSNKD

-155 NIKTARKQTKKNE
+155 NIKTAKKQTKKNE

-173 DLQKSVEDAKK
+173 DLQNSVEEAKK

-265 LKDDLAVAKLQQQ
+265 LKDNLAAAKLQQQ
-278 AKKNE
+278 AKKNG
-283 AAAQDSERK
+283 AAAQESERK

-305 VRKNEKLVREA
+305 VSKNEKLVREA

-376 AVDHSVEINNV
+376 AVDYSVEINNV

-409 VAQTNATVSKIL
+409 GAQTNATVSKIL
-421 LTAGDRTAETAAFL
+421 LTAGDRTTETAAFL

-498 ISIGTHASM
+498 ISIGTHVSM
-507 EIEQSSEKYATT
+507 EIEQTSEKYATT

-577 AIVESDTM
+577 VIVESDTM

>member
-1 MMGKLTKAF
+1 MGKLTKAF

-21 VISRVASSFTV
+21 VISRAASSFMV

-51 DGTVTRRSDLPVYA
+51 DGIVTRQSDLPVYT

-81 VKKGQTLAVLDADS
+81 VKKGQTLAVLDTDS

-115 ALQSAGAKRDREQ
+115 ALKSAEAKRDREQ

-140 DTVQANKD
+140 DTVQSNKD

-155 NIKTARKQTKKNE
+155 NIKTAKKQTKKNE

-173 DLQKSVEDAKK
+173 DLQNSVEEAKK

-232 SEQRKLDKLA
+232 SEQRKLDAIA

-265 LKDDLAVAKLQQQ
+265 LKDDLAAAKLQQQ

-283 AAAQDSERK
+283 AAAQERERK

-305 VRKNEKLVREA
+305 ISKNEKLVRKA
-316 KNLWQ
+316 KELWQ

-330 QNGEDEDSTDESLVE
+330 QNGEDEDSADDSLVE
-345 DAKKAL
+345 DARKTL

-399 QKAKE
+399 QKTKE
-404 QKGKI
+404 QEGKI
-409 VAQTNATVSKIL
+409 VAQTDATVSKIL
-421 LTAGDRTAETAAFL
+421 LTAGDRTTETAAFL

-445 TTQIS
+445 TTEIS

-457 VVGDAVTLKVSDK
+457 VVGDVVTLKVNDK

-507 EIEQSSEKYATT
+507 EIEQTSEKYATT

-577 AIVESDTM
+577 VIVESDTM

>member
-1 MMGKLTKAF
+1 MGKLTKAF

-21 VISRVASSFTV
+21 VISRAASSFTV

-51 DGTVTRRSDLPVYA
+51 DGTVTRQSDLPVYT

-81 VKKGQTLAVLDADS
+81 VKKGQTLAVLDTDS
-95 IDEQIQTL
+95 IDEQIRTL

-115 ALQSAGAKRDREQ
+115 ALKSAEAKRDREQ

-140 DTVQANKD
+140 DTVQSNKD

-155 NIKTARKQTKKNE
+155 NIKTAKKQTKKNE

-173 DLQKSVEDAKK
+173 DLQNSVEEAKK

-232 SEQRKLDKLA
+232 SEQRKLDALA

-265 LKDDLAVAKLQQQ
+265 LKDDLAAAKLQQQ

-283 AAAQDSERK
+283 AAAQERERK

-305 VRKNEKLVREA
+305 ISKNEKLVRKA
-316 KNLWQ
+316 KELWQ

-330 QNGEDEDSTDESLVE
+330 QNGEDEDSADDSLVE
-345 DAKKAL
+345 DARKTL

-399 QKAKE
+399 QKTKE
-404 QKGKI
+404 QEGKI
-409 VAQTNATVSKIL
+409 VAQTDATVSKIL
-421 LTAGDRTAETAAFL
+421 LTAGDRTTETAAFL

-445 TTQIS
+445 TTEIS

-457 VVGDAVTLKVSDK
+457 VVGDAVTLKVNDK

-507 EIEQSSEKYATT
+507 EIEQTSEKYATT

-577 AIVESDTM
+577 VIVESDTM

>member
-1 MMGKLTKAF
+1 MGKLTKVF

-21 VISRVASSFTV
+21 VISRAASSFTV

-51 DGTVTRRSDLPVYA
+51 DGTVTRQSDLPVYT

-81 VKKGQTLAVLDADS
+81 VKKGQTLAVLDTDS
-95 IDEQIQTL
+95 IDEQIQML

-115 ALQSAGAKRDREQ
+115 ALKSAEAKRDREQ

-140 DTVQANKD
+140 DTVQSNKD

-155 NIKTARKQTKKNE
+155 NIKTAKKQTKKNE

-173 DLQKSVEDAKK
+173 DLQNSVEEAKK

-209 TPAADYSDSITQIE
+209 TPAADYSDSITQIG

-265 LKDDLAVAKLQQQ
+265 LKDDLAAAKLQQQ

-283 AAAQDSERK
+283 AAAQESDRK

-305 VRKNEKLVREA
+305 VSKNEKLVREA
-316 KNLWQ
+316 KNLWL

-330 QNGEDEDSTDESLVE
+330 QNGEDEDRTDQSLVE

-358 TQQKKSA
+358 TQQKKST

-376 AVDHSVEINNV
+376 AADHSVEINNV

-409 VAQTNATVSKIL
+409 VAQTDATVSKIL
-421 LTAGDRTAETAAFL
+421 LTAGDRTTETAAFL

-445 TTQIS
+445 TTEIS

-457 VVGDAVTLKVSDK
+457 VVGDTVTLKVNDK
-470 SYEDMT
+470 SYKDMT

-507 EIEQSSEKYATT
+507 EIEQTSEKYATT

-577 AIVESDTM
+577 VIVESDTM

>member
-1 MMGKLTKAF
+1 MGKLTKAF

-21 VISRVASSFTV
+21 VVSRAASSFTV

-95 IDEQIQTL
+95 IDKQIQTL

-128 DKALSRAKEDYE
+128 DKALSRAKEDYK

-168 KKTLE
+168 KKILE

-265 LKDDLAVAKLQQQ
+265 LKDDLAAAKLQQQ

-305 VRKNEKLVREA
+305 VSKNEKLVREA

-387 SIAEKQRALAQL
+387 SIAEKQRALAQI

-486 SVRVTVYVPKKT
+486 SVSVTVYVPKKT
-498 ISIGTHASM
+498 IPIGTHASM
-507 EIEQSSEKYATT
+507 EIEQTSEKYATT
-519 LPLTAIHAEQSKYF
+519 LPLSAIHAEQNKYF

>member
-1 MMGKLTKAF
+1 MGKLTKAF

-21 VISRVASSFTV
+21 VVSRAASSFTV

-265 LKDDLAVAKLQQQ
+265 LKDDLAAAKLQQQ

-305 VRKNEKLVREA
+305 VSKNEKLVREA

-486 SVRVTVYVPKKT
+486 SVSVTVYVPKKT
-498 ISIGTHASM
+498 IPIGTHASM
-507 EIEQSSEKYATT
+507 EIEQTSEKYATT
-519 LPLTAIHAEQSKYF
+519 LPLSAIHAEQNKYF

>member
-1 MMGKLTKAF
+1 MGKLTKVF

-21 VISRVASSFTV
+21 VISRAASSFTV

-51 DGTVTRRSDLPVYA
+51 DGTVTRQSDLPVYT

-81 VKKGQTLAVLDADS
+81 VKKGQTLAVLDTDS

-115 ALQSAGAKRDREQ
+115 ALKSAEAKRDREQ

-140 DTVQANKD
+140 DTVQSNKD

-155 NIKTARKQTKKNE
+155 NIKTAKKQTKKNE

-173 DLQKSVEDAKK
+173 DLQNSVEEAKK

-232 SEQRKLDKLA
+232 SEQRKLDALA
-242 LKKLEDPDTYTSEW
+242 LKKLEDPDTYMSEW

-265 LKDDLAVAKLQQQ
+265 LKDDLAAAKLQQQ

-283 AAAQDSERK
+283 AAAQESERK

-305 VRKNEKLVREA
+305 ISKNEKLVRKA
-316 KNLWQ
+316 KELWQ

-330 QNGEDEDSTDESLVE
+330 QNGEDEDSADDSLVE
-345 DAKKAL
+345 DARKTL

-399 QKAKE
+399 QKTKE
-404 QKGKI
+404 QEGKI
-409 VAQTNATVSKIL
+409 VAQTDATVSKIL
-421 LTAGDRTAETAAFL
+421 LTAGDRTTETAAFL

-445 TTQIS
+445 TTEIS

-457 VVGDAVTLKVSDK
+457 VVGDAVTLKVNDK

-507 EIEQSSEKYATT
+507 EIEQTSEKYATT

-577 AIVESDTM
+577 VIVESDTM

>member
-1 MMGKLTKAF
+1 MGKLTKVF

-21 VISRVASSFTV
+21 VISRAASSFTV

-51 DGTVTRRSDLPVYA
+51 DGTVTRQSDLPVYT

-81 VKKGQTLAVLDADS
+81 VKKGQTLAVLDTDS
-95 IDEQIQTL
+95 IDEQIQML

-115 ALQSAGAKRDREQ
+115 ALKSAEAKRDREQ

-140 DTVQANKD
+140 DTVQSNKD

-155 NIKTARKQTKKNE
+155 NIKTAKKQTKKNE

-173 DLQKSVEDAKK
+173 DLQNSVEEAKK

-232 SEQRKLDKLA
+232 SEQRKLDALT

-265 LKDDLAVAKLQQQ
+265 LKDDLAAAKLQQQ
-278 AKKNE
+278 AKKNG
-283 AAAQDSERK
+283 AAAQESERK

-305 VRKNEKLVREA
+305 ISKNEKLVCKA
-316 KNLWQ
+316 KELWQ

-330 QNGEDEDSTDESLVE
+330 QNGEDEDSADDSLVE
-345 DAKKAL
+345 DARKTL

-399 QKAKE
+399 QKTKE
-404 QKGKI
+404 QEGKI
-409 VAQTNATVSKIL
+409 VAQTDATVSKIL
-421 LTAGDRTAETAAFL
+421 LTAGDRTTETAAFL

-445 TTQIS
+445 TTEIS

-457 VVGDAVTLKVSDK
+457 VVGDAVTLKVNDK

-498 ISIGTHASM
+498 IPIGTHASM
-507 EIEQSSEKYATT
+507 EIEQTSEKYATT

-577 AIVESDTM
+577 VIVESDTM

>member
-1 MMGKLTKAF
+1 MGKLTKAF

-51 DGTVTRRSDLPVYA
+51 DGTVTRQSDLPVYS

-168 KKTLE
+168 KKALE
-173 DLQKSVEDAKK
+173 DLQNSVEEAKK
-184 AYEDA
+184 AYEEA

-265 LKDDLAVAKLQQQ
+265 LKDDLAAAKLQQQ

-283 AAAQDSERK
+283 AAAQESERK

-305 VRKNEKLVREA
+305 VSKNGKLVREA

-321 EAEQKLENY
+321 EAEQKLGNY

-376 AVDHSVEINNV
+376 AADHSVEINNV

-409 VAQTNATVSKIL
+409 VAQTDATVSKIL
-421 LTAGDRTAETAAFL
+421 LTAGDRTTETAAFL

-486 SVRVTVYVPKKT
+486 SVSVTVYVPKMT

-507 EIEQSSEKYATT
+507 EIEQTSEKYMTT
-519 LPLTAIHAEQSKYF
+519 LPLSAIHAEQNKYF

-563 YAALSDGSLSEDDS
+563 YAALSDSSLSEDDS
-577 AIVESDTM
+577 VIVESDTM

>member
-1 MMGKLTKAF
+1 MGKLTKAF

-21 VISRVASSFTV
+21 VVSRAASSFTV

-51 DGTVTRRSDLPVYA
+51 DGIVTRQSDLPVYA
-65 VADILVAKVKV
+65 AADILVAKVKV

-81 VKKGQTLAVLDADS
+81 VKKGQTLAVLDTDS
-95 IDEQIQTL
+95 IDEQIQML

-128 DKALSRAKEDYE
+128 DKALSRAKEDYK

-168 KKTLE
+168 KKILE

-265 LKDDLAVAKLQQQ
+265 LKDDLAAAKLQQQ

-283 AAAQDSERK
+283 AAAQESERK

-305 VRKNEKLVREA
+305 VSKNEKLVREA

-486 SVRVTVYVPKKT
+486 SVSVTVYVPKKT
-498 ISIGTHASM
+498 IPIGTHASM
-507 EIEQSSEKYATT
+507 EIEQTSEKYATT
-519 LPLTAIHAEQSKYF
+519 LPLSAIHAEQNKYF

>member
-1 MMGKLTKAF
+1 MGKLTKAF

-21 VISRVASSFTV
+21 VVSRAASSFTV

-51 DGTVTRRSDLPVYA
+51 DGIVTRQSDLPVYA
-65 VADILVAKVKV
+65 AADILVAKVKV

-128 DKALSRAKEDYE
+128 DKALSRAKEDYK
-140 DTVQANKD
+140 DTVQANED

-155 NIKTARKQTKKNE
+155 NIRTARKQTKKNE

-197 QQAKRALEDASK
+197 QQAKRTLEDASK

-265 LKDDLAVAKLQQQ
+265 LKDDLAAAKLQQQ

-283 AAAQDSERK
+283 AAAQESERK

-305 VRKNEKLVREA
+305 VSKNEKLVREA

-387 SIAEKQRALAQL
+387 SIAEKQRALAQI

-457 VVGDAVTLKVSDK
+457 VVGGAVTLKVSDK

-486 SVRVTVYVPKKT
+486 SVSVTVYVPKKT
-498 ISIGTHASM
+498 IPIGTHASM
-507 EIEQSSEKYATT
+507 EIEQTSEKYVTT
-519 LPLTAIHAEQSKYF
+519 LPLSAIHAEQNKYF

>member
-1 MMGKLTKAF
+1 MGKLTKAF

-21 VISRVASSFTV
+21 VISRAASSFTV

-51 DGTVTRRSDLPVYA
+51 DGTVTRQSDLPVYT

-81 VKKGQTLAVLDADS
+81 VKKGQTLAVLDTDS

-115 ALQSAGAKRDREQ
+115 ALKSAEAKRDREQ

-140 DTVQANKD
+140 DTVQSNKD

-155 NIKTARKQTKKNE
+155 NIKTAKKQTKKNE

-173 DLQKSVEDAKK
+173 DLQNSVEEAKK

-232 SEQRKLDKLA
+232 SEQRKLDAIA

-265 LKDDLAVAKLQQQ
+265 LKDDLAAAKLQQQ

-283 AAAQDSERK
+283 AAAQERERK

-305 VRKNEKLVREA
+305 ISKNEKLVCKA
-316 KNLWQ
+316 KELWQ

-330 QNGEDEDSTDESLVE
+330 QNGEDEDSADDSLVE
-345 DAKKAL
+345 DARKTL

-399 QKAKE
+399 QKTKE
-404 QKGKI
+404 QEGKI
-409 VAQTNATVSKIL
+409 VAQTDATVSKIL
-421 LTAGDRTAETAAFL
+421 LTAGDRTTETAAFL

-445 TTQIS
+445 TTEIS

-457 VVGDAVTLKVSDK
+457 VVGDAVTLKVNDK
-470 SYEDMT
+470 SYVDMT

-486 SVRVTVYVPKKT
+486 SVRVIVYVPKKT

-507 EIEQSSEKYATT
+507 EIEQTSEKYATT

-577 AIVESDTM
+577 VIVESDTM

>member
-1 MMGKLTKAF
+1 MGKLKKAF

-51 DGTVTRRSDLPVYA
+51 DGTVTRQSDLPVYA
-65 VADILVAKVKV
+65 AADILVAKVKV

-95 IDEQIQTL
+95 IDKQIQTL

-115 ALQSAGAKRDREQ
+115 ALMSAEAKRDREQ
-128 DKALSRAKEDYE
+128 DKALSRAKEDYK

-189 VETQKSQV
+189 VETQKSQM

-232 SEQRKLDKLA
+232 SEQRKLDALA

-265 LKDDLAVAKLQQQ
+265 LKDNLAAAKLQQQ
-278 AKKNE
+278 AKKNG
-283 AAAQDSERK
+283 AAAQESDRK

-305 VRKNEKLVREA
+305 VSKNEKLVREA
-316 KNLWQ
+316 KNLWL

-330 QNGEDEDSTDESLVE
+330 QSGEDEDRTDQSLVE

-376 AVDHSVEINNV
+376 AADHSVEINNV
-387 SIAEKQRALAQL
+387 SIAEKQCALAQL

-409 VAQTNATVSKIL
+409 VAQSDATVSKIL
-421 LTAGDRTAETAAFL
+421 LTAGDRTTETAAFL

-457 VVGDAVTLKVSDK
+457 VVGGAVTLKVSDK

-486 SVRVTVYVPKKT
+486 SVSVTVYVPKKT
-498 ISIGTHASM
+498 IPIGTHASM
-507 EIEQSSEKYATT
+507 EIEQTSEKYATT
-519 LPLTAIHAEQSKYF
+519 LPLSAIHAEQNKYF

>member
-1 MMGKLTKAF
+1 MGKLTKAF

-21 VISRVASSFTV
+21 VISRAASSFTV

-51 DGTVTRRSDLPVYA
+51 DGTVTRQSDLPVYT

-81 VKKGQTLAVLDADS
+81 VKKGQTLAVLDTDS

-115 ALQSAGAKRDREQ
+115 ALKSAEAKRDREQ

-140 DTVQANKD
+140 DTVQSNKD

-155 NIKTARKQTKKNE
+155 NIKTAKKQTKKNE

-173 DLQKSVEDAKK
+173 DLQNSVEEAKK

-232 SEQRKLDKLA
+232 SEQRKLDALA
-242 LKKLEDPDTYTSEW
+242 LKKLEDPDTYMSEW

-265 LKDDLAVAKLQQQ
+265 LKDDLAAAKLQQQ

-283 AAAQDSERK
+283 AAAQERERK

-305 VRKNEKLVREA
+305 ISKNEKLVRKA
-316 KNLWQ
+316 KELWQ

-330 QNGEDEDSTDESLVE
+330 QNGEDEDSADDSLVE
-345 DAKKAL
+345 DARKTL

-399 QKAKE
+399 QKTKE
-404 QKGKI
+404 QEGKI
-409 VAQTNATVSKIL
+409 VAQTDATVSKIL
-421 LTAGDRTAETAAFL
+421 LTAGDRTTETAAFL

-445 TTQIS
+445 TTEIS

-457 VVGDAVTLKVSDK
+457 VVGDVVTLKVNDK

-507 EIEQSSEKYATT
+507 EIEQTSEKYATT

-544 GEETVAR
+544 GDVTVAR

-577 AIVESDTM
+577 VIVESDTM

>member
-1 MMGKLTKAF
+1 MGKLTKVF

-21 VISRVASSFTV
+21 VISRAASSFTV

-51 DGTVTRRSDLPVYA
+51 DGTVTRQSDLPVYT

-81 VKKGQTLAVLDADS
+81 VKKGQTLAVLDTDS

-115 ALQSAGAKRDREQ
+115 ALKSAEAKRDREQ

-140 DTVQANKD
+140 DTVQSNKD

-155 NIKTARKQTKKNE
+155 NIKTAKKQTKKNE

-173 DLQKSVEDAKK
+173 DLQNSVEEAKK

-232 SEQRKLDKLA
+232 SEQRKLDALA

-265 LKDDLAVAKLQQQ
+265 LKDDLAAAKLQQQ

-283 AAAQDSERK
+283 AAAQERERK

-305 VRKNEKLVREA
+305 ISKNEKLVRKA
-316 KNLWQ
+316 KELWQ

-330 QNGEDEDSTDESLVE
+330 QNGEDEDSADDSLVE
-345 DAKKAL
+345 DARKTL

-399 QKAKE
+399 QKTKE
-404 QKGKI
+404 QEGKI
-409 VAQTNATVSKIL
+409 VAQTDATVSKIL
-421 LTAGDRTAETAAFL
+421 LTAGDRTTETAAFL

-445 TTQIS
+445 TTEIS

-457 VVGDAVTLKVSDK
+457 VVGDVVTLKVND
-470 SYEDMT
+470 
-476 VLSTE
+476 
-481 TNEDS
+481 
-486 SVRVTVYVPKKT
+486 
-498 ISIGTHASM
+498 
-507 EIEQSSEKYATT
+507 
-519 LPLTAIHAEQSKYF
+519 
-533 VYVLEKEDTVL
+533 
-544 GEETVAR
+544 
-551 KVNVSIVEKNGE
+551 
-563 YAALSDGSLSEDDS
+563 
-577 AIVESDTM
+577 
-585 LANGEKVRL
+585 
-594 KEAGAM
+594 